1 MPTQS
6 LGKFERVLRVGEGRR
21 LKRLREQAAYMGT
34 LEPEFEA
41 LSDDELRGKTVEFRQ
56 RLENGETL
64 EDLIFEAYA
73 AVREAFR
80 RTIGVR
86 LFDVQLMGG
95 IVLHEGDI
103 AEMKT
108 GEGKTFVAVQPLYL
122 NGLAGRGVHL
132 VTVNDYL
139 AKRDAEWTRPV
150 YEALGTTVGS
160 IQNLMPFAERRIAYG
175 CDVTYGTNS
184 EFGFDYLRD
193 NMAVSLDGVVQR
205 SHSFAIVDEV
215 DSILV
220 DEARTPLIISGE
232 PETAASTYYQF
243 ARVVKELEGAP
254 ATRKS
259 AKGEDETELSGADF
273 LYDEKFKTVS
283 PAQVTIEKVERALGI
298 DNLYDPR
305 NVILVNHLIQSLKAQ
320 SLYKRDVDYVVQDG
334 EVKIVDEFTGRIMEG
349 RRWSEGLH
357 QAIEAKEGVRIREE
371 NVTLATI
378 TLQNYFRLYEK
389 LAGMTGTAKT
399 EEKEFVEIYDLHV
412 VEIPTNEPIARLDQN
427 DFIFKTP
434 DAKFAAVLEDIV
446 ERNEA
451 GQPVLVGT
459 IAVETSE
466 YLSELLMRRG
476 IEHNVLNAK
485 EHEREGE
492 IIKDAGQ
499 PGAVTIATNMAGRGV
514 DIKLGD
520 GVREL
525 GGLYVLGTERHEAR
539 RIDNQLRGRS
549 GRQGDPGETRFYLSG
564 QDDLVRLFAGDRIYN
579 IMNRFKIPDDQAMEA
594 KILSNQIEN
603 AQKKVEEQNF
613 VARKNVLKYDD
624 VMNTQR
630 MVIYEQ
636 RRRVLEGEDLSDE
649 VKGWITET
657 VEDAVRQLTD
667 AEFAEDWDLEGI
679 VTSMESLYGTDIT
692 VDELREEI
700 DATDR
705 EALVEE
711 FVEDALEAYADR
723 ERALGPELARE
734 VERYVILQTVD
745 QRWREHLETMDYLRE
760 GVHLRAFAQKDP
772 LVEYRGEG
780 HAMFEE
786 LGGTIRQE
794 VVFTLF
800 HVAVQ
805 VEEPALEPM
814 QAPSGSLHYEHETSA
829 GADVIAAA
837 GAGGRRDRARRS
849 TDAVR
854 LVRAGACGERA
865 QGHRAQRPVLVRQR
879 QEVQEVPWR
888 LTRLGSRIPPGGQ
901 SPPPG
906 CADAAGGG
914 MRRPRALSVRP
925 VLSCGPR
932 PRLPCQRRP
941 RRARNLSR
949 AASLGRLAVLVPLC
963 LALSACLGLGED
975 NGPPPDPFEPD
986 VVAARESASARA
998 DDALAEVVAALGGR
1012 VVGRAS
1018 DDACYQ
1024 GQNNYKVHEGYDH
1037 RCTLRRAAAVVFD
1050 GDFRRRIARFDRR
1063 LFGVGWGC
1071 YRTPCPETLSGNVE
1085 EYWDLRAA
1093 EYGSQRFP
1101 ISSLPTTTY
1110 ERGDQ
1115 YLDVR
1120 YGGADGTGRFWLED
1134 LHRRKR
1140 GGVFESYRRQVP
1152 LDVDRVL
1159 ARAEGSDYVVGI
1171 AIETDYLEDTDF
1183 G

>member
-1 MPTQS
+1 M
-6 LGKFERVLRVGEGRR
+6 GEGRR
-21 LKRLREQAAYMGT
+21 VKRLAEQAAYIGT
-34 LEPEFEA
+34 LEPEFEK
-41 LSDDELRGKTVEFRQ
+41 LTDDELRAKTPEFKQ
-56 RLENGETL
+56 RIENGESL

-73 AVREAFR
+73 AVREAFK

-139 AKRDAEWTRPV
+139 VKRDAEWTQPV
-150 YEALGTTVGS
+150 YELLGSSVGY
-160 IQNLMPFAERRIAYG
+160 IQNLMPFAQRREAYG

-193 NMAVSLDGVVQR
+193 NMAVTLDGVVQR

-232 PETAASTYYQF
+232 PETAAETYYQF
-243 ARVVKELEGAP
+243 ARVAKGLDGAP
-254 ATRKS
+254 ATRKT
-259 AKGEDETELSGADF
+259 AKGLDETELSGADF

-283 PAQVTIEKVERALGI
+283 PAQTTIEKVERALGI

-305 NVILVNHLIQSLKAQ
+305 HVILVNHLMQALKAQ
-320 SLYKRDVDYVVQDG
+320 SLYKRDVDYVVQEG

-357 QAIEAKEGVRIREE
+357 QAIEAKEGTRIREE
-371 NVTLATI
+371 NVTLASI
-378 TLQNYFRLYEK
+378 TLQNYFRLYER

-399 EEKEFVEIYDLHV
+399 EEKEFVEIYDMHV
-412 VEIPTNEPIARLDQN
+412 VEIPTNQPIARLDEN
-427 DFIFKTP
+427 DYIFKTP
-434 DAKFAAVLEDIV
+434 EAKFAAVLDDIV
-446 ERNEA
+446 ERHET

-466 YLSELLMRRG
+466 YLAELLKRKG
-476 IEHNVLNAK
+476 IPHNVLNAK

-520 GVREL
+520 GVVDM
-525 GGLYVLGTERHEAR
+525 GGLYVLGTERHESR

-594 KILSNQIEN
+594 SILSKQIEN

-649 VKGWITET
+649 VRDWIREVVDTG
-657 VEDAVRQLTD
+657 VRHATD
-667 AEFAEDWDLEGI
+667 AEFPEDWDLDSL
-679 VTSMESLYGTDIT
+679 VTTMQSLYATDIT
-692 VDELREEI
+692 VEELRDEI
-700 DATDR
+700 DVTNR
-705 EALVEE
+705 EELVEE
-711 FVEDALEAYADR
+711 FVDDALETYDER
-723 ERALGPELARE
+723 EQALGAELARE
-734 VERYVILQTVD
+734 VERYIILQTVD
-745 QRWREHLETMDYLRE
+745 QRWREHLEAMDYLRE

-780 HAMFEE
+780 HVLFEE
-786 LGGTIRQE
+786 LSQTIREE

-800 HVAVQ
+800 HVSVQ
-805 VEEPALEPM
+805 LEEPALEPI
-814 QAPSGSLHYEHETSA
+814 QAREGSLSYEHETSA
-829 GADVIAAA
+829 GAEVIAAA
-837 GAGGRRDRARRS
+837 GATGAATALAAPPAPSDGSFAQAP
-849 TDAVR
+849 AVN
-854 LVRAGACGERA
+854 E
-865 QGHRAQRPVLVRQR
+865 HK
-879 QEVQEVPWR
+879 
-888 LTRLGSRIPPGGQ
+888 
-901 SPPPG
+901 
-906 CADAAGGG
+906 D
-914 MRRPRALSVRP
+914 
-925 VLSCGPR
+925 
-932 PRLPCQRRP
+932 
-941 RRARNLSR
+941 
-949 AASLGRLAVLVPLC
+949 LGR
-963 LALSACLGLGED
+963 
-975 NGPPPDPFEPD
+975 NDPCWCG
-986 VVAARESASARA
+986 S
-998 DDALAEVVAALGGR
+998 GKK
-1012 VVGRAS
+1012 
-1018 DDACYQ
+1018 
-1024 GQNNYKVHEGYDH
+1024 YK
-1037 RCTLRRAAAVVFD
+1037 RCH
-1050 GDFRRRIARFDRR
+1050 
-1063 LFGVGWGC
+1063 
-1071 YRTPCPETLSGNVE
+1071 
-1085 EYWDLRAA
+1085 
-1093 EYGSQRFP
+1093 
-1101 ISSLPTTTY
+1101 
-1110 ERGDQ
+1110 
-1115 YLDVR
+1115 
-1120 YGGADGTGRFWLED
+1120 GA
-1134 LHRRKR
+1134 
-1140 GGVFESYRRQVP
+1140 
-1152 LDVDRVL
+1152 
-1159 ARAEGSDYVVGI
+1159 
-1171 AIETDYLEDTDF
+1171 
-1183 G
+1183 

>member
-1 MPTQS
+1 MATQF
-6 LGKFERVLRVGEGRR
+6 GKFERVLRLGEGRR
-21 LKRLREQAAYMGT
+21 LKRLQEQADYIGT

-41 LSDDELRGKTVEFRQ
+41 LSDSDLAAKTVEFKQ
-56 RLENGETL
+56 RFENGESL

-73 AVREAFR
+73 AVRDAFK

-95 IVLHEGDI
+95 IALHEGDI

-122 NGLAGRGVHL
+122 NGLTGRGVHL

-150 YEALGTTVGS
+150 YELLGSSVGF
-160 IQNLMPFAERRIAYG
+160 IQNLMPFAQRRDAYA

-193 NMAVSLDGVVQR
+193 NMAVSLEGVVQR
-205 SHSFAIVDEV
+205 SHAYAIVDEV
-215 DSILV
+215 DSILI

-232 PETAASTYYQF
+232 PETAAATYYQF

-283 PAQVTIEKVERALGI
+283 PAQSTIAKVERALGI
-298 DNLYDPR
+298 DNLYDPSH
-305 NVILVNHLIQSLKAQ
+305 VILVNHLMQALKAQ
-320 SLYKRDVDYVVQDG
+320 SLYKRDVDYVVQEG

-399 EEKEFVEIYDLHV
+399 EEKEFVEIYNLHV
-412 VEIPTNEPIARLDQN
+412 VEIPTNEPVVRLDEN
-427 DFIFKTP
+427 DYIFKTP
-434 DAKFAAVLEDIV
+434 EAKFAAVLEDIV
-446 ERNEA
+446 ERHEV

-466 YLSELLMRRG
+466 YLSELLKRKG
-476 IEHNVLNAK
+476 ITHNVLNAK
-485 EHEREGE
+485 EHERESE

-514 DIKLGD
+514 DIKLGE
-520 GVREL
+520 GIVEL
-525 GGLYVLGTERHEAR
+525 GGLYVLGTERHESR

-579 IMNRFKIPDDQAMEA
+579 IMNRFKLPDDQPMEA
-594 KILSNQIEN
+594 KILSSQIEN

-649 VKGWITET
+649 VREWIKET
-657 VEDAVRQLTD
+657 VEASVAQFTD
-667 AEFAEDWDLEGI
+667 SEFTEDWDLEGL
-679 VTSMESLYGTDIT
+679 VTAMQSLSGTDIT
-692 VDELREEI
+692 VEELREEVEL
-700 DATDR
+700 TDR
-705 EALVEE
+705 EALSEE
-711 FVEDALEAYADR
+711 FVEDALETYEER
-723 ERALGPELARE
+723 EQALGPELARE
-734 VERYVILQTVD
+734 VERYIILQTVD
-745 QRWREHLETMDYLRE
+745 GRWREHLEAMDYLRE

-780 HAMFEE
+780 HIMFEE
-786 LGGTIRQE
+786 LGQTIRQE

-800 HVAVQ
+800 HIVVTI
-805 VEEPALEPM
+805 EEPALEPM
-814 QAPSGSLHYEHETSA
+814 QARESSLQYEHETSA

-837 GAGGRRDRARRS
+837 GGAATALAAPPTS
-849 TDAVR
+849 SSFAQAQAVN
-854 LVRAGACGERA
+854 E
-865 QGHRAQRPVLVRQR
+865 HK
-879 QEVQEVPWR
+879 
-888 LTRLGSRIPPGGQ
+888 
-901 SPPPG
+901 
-906 CADAAGGG
+906 D
-914 MRRPRALSVRP
+914 
-925 VLSCGPR
+925 
-932 PRLPCQRRP
+932 
-941 RRARNLSR
+941 
-949 AASLGRLAVLVPLC
+949 LGR
-963 LALSACLGLGED
+963 
-975 NGPPPDPFEPD
+975 NDPCWCGSGKKF
-986 VVAARESASARA
+986 
-998 DDALAEVVAALGGR
+998 
-1012 VVGRAS
+1012 
-1018 DDACYQ
+1018 
-1024 GQNNYKVHEGYDH
+1024 K
-1037 RCTLRRAAAVVFD
+1037 RCH
-1050 GDFRRRIARFDRR
+1050 
-1063 LFGVGWGC
+1063 
-1071 YRTPCPETLSGNVE
+1071 
-1085 EYWDLRAA
+1085 
-1093 EYGSQRFP
+1093 
-1101 ISSLPTTTY
+1101 
-1110 ERGDQ
+1110 
-1115 YLDVR
+1115 
-1120 YGGADGTGRFWLED
+1120 GA
-1134 LHRRKR
+1134 
-1140 GGVFESYRRQVP
+1140 
-1152 LDVDRVL
+1152 
-1159 ARAEGSDYVVGI
+1159 
-1171 AIETDYLEDTDF
+1171 
-1183 G
+1183 